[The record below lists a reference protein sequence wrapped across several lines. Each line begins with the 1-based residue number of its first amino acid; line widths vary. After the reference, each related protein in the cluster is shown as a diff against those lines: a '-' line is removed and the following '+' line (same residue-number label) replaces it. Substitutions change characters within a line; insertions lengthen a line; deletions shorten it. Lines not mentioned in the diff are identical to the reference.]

1 MLRMCCG
8 DYTRKSANMQGRP
21 GIRFITSDM
30 ELIMDTTVAITPSL
44 TLKNPVMSAS
54 GTFAY
59 GEEFSE
65 IFDLSLLGAVVT
77 KGISLNPRK
86 GNPTP
91 RVFETPCGLINA
103 IGLENIG
110 VDAFVKEKLPFLRQ
124 FDTPV
129 IVNFFGSVQE
139 EYEKTAQRLDV
150 EGVSAVEMNVSCPN
164 VKKGGLEFGKDP
176 GVLFSL
182 VSKVRSATSKPLLI
196 KLSPMVTDICE
207 MALAAQEAGADAIT
221 CTNTIPAMAIDEE
234 TWKPILGN
242 ITGGLS
248 GPAIR
253 PVSLKIVWDVYQ
265 CVRIPIIASGG
276 IVTYRDVIQFLL
288 AGATSVE
295 VGSAALRD
303 PCCFS
308 PIIQGIEEYLRK
320 HSLKKISDL
329 TGKLKVE

>member
-1 MLRMCCG
+1 
-8 DYTRKSANMQGRP
+8 
-21 GIRFITSDM
+21 M

-77 KGISLNPRK
+77 KGLSLNPKK

-110 VDAFVKEKLPFLRQ
+110 VDAFVKDKLPFLKQ

-129 IVNFFGSVQE
+129 IVNFFGSAQE
-139 EYEKTAQRLDV
+139 EYEQMAQKLDV
-150 EGVSAVEMNVSCPN
+150 EGISAVEMNVSCPN

-176 GVLFSL
+176 GILFSL
-182 VSKVRSATSKPLLI
+182 ISKVRSVTSKPLLI
-196 KLSPMVTDICE
+196 KLSPMVTDMCE
-207 MALAAQEAGADAIT
+207 MALAAQEAGADALT
-221 CTNTIPAMAIDEE
+221 CANTIPAMAIDEE
-234 TWKPILGN
+234 TWRPVLGN

-248 GPAIR
+248 GPAIK
-253 PVSLKIVWDVYQ
+253 PVSLKMVWDVHR

-276 IVTYRDVIQFLL
+276 IVSYRDVIQFLL
-288 AGATSVE
+288 AGATAVE

-303 PCCFS
+303 PFCFTR
-308 PIIQGIEEYLRK
+308 IIQDIDDYLTR
-320 HSLKKISDL
+320 HSLEKISDL
-329 TGKLKVE
+329 IGKLNVE